1 MCFSLAGKSIVILW
15 SVLDP
20 IIEYRLGSSS
30 DPKDSSFT
38 IINEKVNQQIITL
51 KKLEPASVWHFG
63 LVIKIVVH

>member
-1 MCFSLAGKSIVILW
+1 MCFSLAGKSLVILCFIKVV

-51 KKLEPASVWHFG
+51 KKLEPASV
-63 LVIKIVVH
+63 